1 MKWYKDAGSV
11 SKTESVVAAGRGE
24 EWNTEMYRRCT
35 GAHDDGWDGVAS
47 AALAAS
53 AGSAAVAAGDEA
65 EADREQRGE

>member
-1 MKWYKDAGSV
+1 M
-11 SKTESVVAAGRGE
+11 SKTESVIAAWRGE
-24 EWNTEMYRRCT
+24 EWNKEMYR
-35 GAHDDGWDGVAS
+35 GPVMGGDGVAS